1 MSEGPSPSEIASQ
14 IMPEIVPEIV
24 VVGSCN
30 VDLITYTERFPVVGE
45 TIEGKDFKQGFGGKG
60 ANQAVAAAKLGAR
73 VGMVARLGDD
83 GFGQQTLEHFHAQ
96 NMDSSFVKLIPGVPS
111 GVAPIF
117 VDAQGRNFI
126 VIVSGA
132 NSHLGPD
139 DLEECAAM
147 IAGAR
152 VLVCQLEI
160 RQETVLRAFEMARA
174 EGVMTVLNPAPAAP
188 LLPGLLELTDL
199 ILPNETELESLTG
212 KPVGTLLEVKAAA
225 QILLERGVKA
235 VIVTLGDRGA
245 LLVTRGATVHHRPR
259 PVKAFDSTGAGD
271 AFIGAL
277 VSKLVRENRARPDRA
292 GLDFIGEAI
301 EFANAA
307 AAISVTRAGTQT
319 SFATLDELSGAP
331 AATGSPVSL

>member
-1 MSEGPSPSEIASQ
+1 MIEGQNAGSS
-14 IMPEIVPEIV
+14 PEIV

-30 VDLITYTERFPVVGE
+30 VDLITYTERFPAVGE
-45 TIEGKDFKQGFGGKG
+45 TIEGRDFKQGFGGKG

-83 GFGQQTLEHFHAQ
+83 GFGQQTLENFRQQ

-132 NSHLGPD
+132 NNHLAPG
-139 DLEECAAM
+139 DLEECQSM
-147 IAGAR
+147 IAGAK
-152 VLVCQLEI
+152 VLACQLEI
-160 RQETVLRAFEMARA
+160 KQETVLRAFEMARA
-174 EGVMTVLNPAPAAP
+174 AGVMTVLNPAPAAP
-188 LLPGLLELTDL
+188 LLPGLLGLADL
-199 ILPNETELESLTG
+199 ILPNETELELLTH
-212 KPVGTLLEVKAAA
+212 KPVGSLPEVKAAA
-225 QILLERGVKA
+225 HVLLDRGAKA

-245 LLVTRGATVHHRPR
+245 LHVTPEAAVHHLPR

-277 VSKLVRENRARPDRA
+277 ISRLVRGTSVSD
-292 GLDFIGEAI
+292 AI

-307 AAISVTRAGTQT
+307 AALSVTRAGTQT
-319 SFATLDELSGAP
+319 SFATQDELLRAP
-331 AATGSPVSL
+331 AATAAPVTV

>member
-1 MSEGPSPSEIASQ
+1 MNESSSS
-14 IMPEIVPEIV
+14 EIVPEIV

-83 GFGQQTLEHFHAQ
+83 GFGHQTLENFRQQ
-96 NMDSSFVKLIPGVPS
+96 NMDSRFVKLIPGVPS

-117 VDAQGRNFI
+117 VDGQGRNFI

-132 NSHLGPD
+132 NNHLAPG
-139 DLEECAAM
+139 DLEECSSM
-147 IAGAR
+147 IAGAKA
-152 VLVCQLEI
+152 VVCQLEVK
-160 RQETVLRAFEMARA
+160 QETVLRAFEMARA
-174 EGVMTVLNPAPAAP
+174 AGVMTVLNPAPAAP
-188 LLPGLLELTDL
+188 LLPGLLELADL
-199 ILPNETELESLTG
+199 ILPNETELELLTG
-212 KPVGTLLEVKAAA
+212 KPVATLLEVKSAA
-225 QILLERGVKA
+225 QALLERGAKT

-245 LLVTRGATVHHRPR
+245 LHVTEGSAVHHQPR

-277 VSKLVRENRARPDRA
+277 VSRFVHGNQASPDRV
-292 GLDFIGEAI
+292 GEAI

-319 SFATLDELSGAP
+319 SFATQNELEGAP
-331 AATGSPVSL
+331 AALGLPAPI

>member
-1 MSEGPSPSEIASQ
+1 MSEGQKTDSS
-14 IMPEIVPEIV
+14 PEIV

-30 VDLITYTERFPVVGE
+30 VDLITYTERFPAVGE
-45 TIEGKDFKQGFGGKG
+45 TVEGEDFKQGFGGKG

-83 GFGQQTLEHFHAQ
+83 GFGQQTLENFRQQ
-96 NMDSSFVKLIPGVPS
+96 NMDSRFVKLIPGVPS

-132 NSHLGPD
+132 NNHLAPG
-139 DLEECAAM
+139 DLEECQAM
-147 IAGAR
+147 IAGAK
-152 VLVCQLEI
+152 VLACQLEI
-160 RQETVLRAFEMARA
+160 KQETVLRAFEMARA
-174 EGVMTVLNPAPAAP
+174 AGVMTVLNPAPAAP
-188 LLPGLLELTDL
+188 LLPGLLGLADL
-199 ILPNETELESLTG
+199 ILPNETELELLTS

-225 QILLERGVKA
+225 HVLLDRGAKA

-245 LLVTRGATVHHRPR
+245 LHVTPESAVHHQPR

-277 VSKLVRENRARPDRA
+277 ISRLVRGDRVSSDRV
-292 GLDFIGEAI
+292 GDAI

-319 SFATLDELSGAP
+319 SFATQDEVLGAP
-331 AATGSPVSL
+331 AASGAPVQV

>member
-1 MSEGPSPSEIASQ
+1 
-14 IMPEIVPEIV
+14 
-24 VVGSCN
+24 
-30 VDLITYTERFPVVGE
+30 
-45 TIEGKDFKQGFGGKG
+45 
-60 ANQAVAAAKLGAR
+60 
-73 VGMVARLGDD
+73 
-83 GFGQQTLEHFHAQ
+83 
-96 NMDSSFVKLIPGVPS
+96 
-111 GVAPIF
+111 
-117 VDAQGRNFI
+117 
-126 VIVSGA
+126 
-132 NSHLGPD
+132 
-139 DLEECAAM
+139 M

-160 RQETVLRAFEMARA
+160 RQETVLRAFELARA
-174 EGVMTVLNPAPAAP
+174 AGVMTVLNPAPAAP

-199 ILPNETELESLTG
+199 ILPNETELELLTG

-225 QILLERGVKA
+225 QVLLKRGARA

-245 LLVTRGATVHHRPR
+245 LHVTAGFALHHQPR

-277 VSKLVRENRARPDRA
+277 VSRLVREDRASSDRASPDRVS
-292 GLDFIGEAI
+292 EAI

-319 SFATLDELSGAP
+319 SFATPNELSGAP

>member
-1 MSEGPSPSEIASQ
+1 VNQSSSPEIVPEILPE

-30 VDLITYTERFPVVGE
+30 VDLITYTDRFPVVGE
-45 TIEGKDFKQGFGGKG
+45 TIEGRDFKQGFGGKG

-83 GFGQQTLEHFHAQ
+83 GFGRQTLENFGQQH
-96 NMDSSFVKLIPGVPS
+96 MDSSFVKLIPGVPS

-132 NSHLGPD
+132 NNHLMPA
-139 DLEECAAM
+139 DLEECQTM
-147 IAGAR
+147 IAGAKA
-152 VLVCQLEI
+152 LVCQLEVK
-160 RQETVLRAFEMARA
+160 QETVLRAFEMARA
-174 EGVMTVLNPAPAAP
+174 AGVMTVLNPAPAAS
-188 LLPGLLELTDL
+188 LLPGLLELADL
-199 ILPNETELESLTG
+199 ILPNETELELLTG
-212 KPVGTLLEVKAAA
+212 KPVGTLPEVKAAA
-225 QILLERGVKA
+225 QVLLERGAKA

-245 LLVTRGATVHHRPR
+245 LHVTSAAAVHHQPR

-277 VSKLVRENRARPDRA
+277 VSRLVR
-292 GLDFIGEAI
+292 GLAVADAI

-319 SFATLDELSGAP
+319 SFATADELAGAP
-331 AATGSPVSL
+331 AATGAAVSV

>member
-1 MSEGPSPSEIASQ
+1 MIEGQKTGSS
-14 IMPEIVPEIV
+14 PEIV

-30 VDLITYTERFPVVGE
+30 VDLITYTERFPAVGE
-45 TIEGKDFKQGFGGKG
+45 TIEGRDFKQGFGGKG

-83 GFGQQTLEHFHAQ
+83 GFGQQTLENFRQQ

-132 NSHLGPD
+132 NKDLAPG
-139 DLEECAAM
+139 DLEECQSM
-147 IAGAR
+147 IAGAK
-152 VLVCQLEI
+152 VLACQLEVK
-160 RQETVLRAFEMARA
+160 QETVSRAFEMARA
-174 EGVMTVLNPAPAAP
+174 AGVMTVLNPAPAAP
-188 LLPGLLELTDL
+188 LLPGLLGLADL
-199 ILPNETELESLTG
+199 ILPNETELELLTH
-212 KPVGTLLEVKAAA
+212 KPVGSLPEVKAAA
-225 QILLERGVKA
+225 HALLDRGAKA

-245 LLVTRGATVHHRPR
+245 LHVTPEAAVHHLPR
-259 PVKAFDSTGAGD
+259 QVKAFDSTGAGD

-277 VSKLVRENRARPDRA
+277 ISRLVRGVSVSD
-292 GLDFIGEAI
+292 AI

-307 AAISVTRAGTQT
+307 AAVSVTRAGTQT
-319 SFATLDELSGAP
+319 SFATQDEVLGAP
-331 AATGSPVSL
+331 AALGTPMQV